1 MSVGRFH
8 DVRQI
13 VWALVWI
20 VVGAVLWLANRG
32 IIQWRLNWDQDW
44 PAIFVIIGVVMLARH
59 VGRARR
65 QPPDAASGRGPDNG
79 QV

>member
-1 MSVGRFH
+1 MSGERFR

-13 VWALVWI
+13 VWALVLI
-20 VVGAVLWLANRG
+20 LMGTVLWLMNRG
-32 IIQWRLNWDQDW
+32 IIAWRPNWDKDW

-65 QPPDAASGRGPDNG
+65 QPPDAASCSGPDNA
-79 QV
+79 QI